1 MINPLGLFS
10 LLLWHKDL
18 NHMRHILYVFVLSV
32 LSVSA
37 AHAQDEAPQGT
48 SSTGLP
54 QPRDFDRWSVGA
66 TVGISHLFSDLL
78 YGDGSSNSRYLQQG
92 LFPLAIGVQ
101 GGYQFTHSVGL
112 RARGLVTRFEG
123 YDEEFI
129 DAVNPNT
136 GAIYKK
142 RIGVKFSSPVKEGSL
157 EMVYNFGNISFLNRN
172 KHFHLVATLGA
183 GVFNFDTDVKLDS
196 AQSELLRSSGKVTE
210 FMIPFSFGF
219 RYNVNR
225 VSAGLSVEYRK
236 TFTDDA
242 DATYKSF
249 SETDNYAMVTVGV
262 NYTLGKKNKPME
274 WVNPMEVV
282 YNDLADM
289 KEKVDIISGDKDK
302 DGISDLFDKD
312 NNTPEGAKV
321 YGDGTPV
328 DTDGDGIID
337 MKDADPFTPKGAKV
351 DGNGMEL
358 DSDADGV
365 ADSRDLEPNTAQGSL
380 VNFQGMT
387 VAAPGQYRSP
397 GDAGSGGSGKD
408 GLAGS
413 SGTLNA
419 GAGSTGYLPSVFF
432 ESGSAEISTKYH
444 DRLLTVA
451 RAMMANPN
459 LRIRITGNCDVNGG
473 SSENMRLGQRRA
485 DGVRQHLVTKYGIE
499 GDRIRTESKG
509 KSNPIANGLNSMNR
523 RVDFVIE

>member
-1 MINPLGLFS
+1 MKHILIVFALSVFS
-10 LLLWHKDL
+10 L
-18 NHMRHILYVFVLSV
+18 
-32 LSVSA
+32 SA
-37 AHAQDEAPQGT
+37 AKAQEEAPQGT

-54 QPRDFDRWSVGA
+54 QPRNFDRWSVGA

-92 LFPLAIGVQ
+92 LFPLAVGLQ
-101 GGYQFTHSVGL
+101 GGYQVTHSIGV
-112 RARGLVTRFEG
+112 RARGMVTRFEG

-136 GAIYKK
+136 GAIFKK
-142 RIGVKFSSPVKEGSL
+142 RIGVKYSSPVKEGSL

-172 KHFHLVATLGA
+172 KHFHLTASLGA
-183 GVFNFDTDVKLDS
+183 GVFGFDTDVKLDS
-196 AQSELLRSSGKVTE
+196 ADAVLLRSSGKVTE
-210 FMIPFSFGF
+210 FMIPMSIGF

-225 VSAGLSVEYRK
+225 VSAGLSLEYRK

-249 SETDNYAMVTVGV
+249 SETDNYAMVTIGV

-328 DTDGDGIID
+328 DTDADGIID
-337 MKDADPFTPKGAKV
+337 MRDADPFTPKGAKV
-351 DGNGMEL
+351 DANGMEL

-365 ADSRDLEPNTAQGSL
+365 PDSRDLEPNTAQGSL

-397 GDAGSGGSGKD
+397 SESGSGNDGRDGGAVGGVAGVMGSNSGN
-408 GLAGS
+408 AGS
-413 SGTLNA
+413 S
-419 GAGSTGYLPSVFF
+419 YLPSVFF
-432 ESGSAEISTKYH
+432 ESGSSEISSTYH

-451 RAMMANPN
+451 RAMLANPN
-459 LRIRITGNCDVNGG
+459 LRIRVIGNCDVNGG
-473 SSENMRLGQRRA
+473 SSENLRLGQRRA
-485 DGVRQHLVTKYGIE
+485 DGVRQHLISKYGIE
-499 GDRIRTESKG
+499 GDRIRTESRG
-509 KSNPIANGLNSMNR
+509 KNNPIANGLNSMNR
-523 RVDFVIE
+523 RADFTVE